1 MALGMLW
8 MINITIAAGAAA
20 ALTGLVVVYARN
32 VRAIRSPFTI
42 GLLLFGLLFLA
53 QNLAAILVYISMS
66 DQGFTSTV
74 ALPMLALNVA
84 GLAGVGALFYVT
96 WR

>member
-8 MINITIAAGAAA
+8 MINVAVAVGAAA
-20 ALTGLVVVYARN
+20 VLTGLVVVYARN

-53 QNLAAILVYISMS
+53 QNLVAILVYISMN
-66 DQGFTSTV
+66 DQGFGPTV
-74 ALPMLALNVA
+74 AVPMLALNVA